1 MGMTIDF
8 TGKTVLVTGAAK
20 GLGKDMAV
28 LFASCGANV
37 HIGDFNLEES
47 EKTVSELKDFGVKA
61 GFTKCD
67 VSNEEEVQKTVEDA
81 KALGDGKLDVVVN
94 AAGVISIEDLLYTS
108 SKEMQR
114 VLNINVVGSALV
126 LKYSLETMIKQKSG
140 NIILVSSI
148 AGREGMDMLQIYCAS
163 KAGVTSLVQS
173 GARRGAPHNVRV
185 NGILPG
191 IIRTSM
197 WEEIL
202 DGMSH
207 NWNPNDKTEVSP
219 EVREEL
225 WEKSVKAM
233 IPLGRDQKGK
243 DIAYATAF
251 LASDFAKEI
260 TNECLSIDGGT
271 TVGR

>member
-1 MGMTIDF
+1 MWRF
-8 TGKTVLVTGAAK
+8 KWRR
-20 GLGKDMAV
+20 
-28 LFASCGANV
+28 S
-37 HIGDFNLEES
+37 S
-47 EKTVSELKDFGVKA
+47 
-61 GFTKCD
+61 
-67 VSNEEEVQKTVEDA
+67 

-225 WEKSVKAM
+225 WEKSVKTM
-233 IPLGRDQKGK
+233 IPLGHDQKGK